1 MPDLPDPHPDT
12 SPSSLLTRLA
22 RSSRLF
28 IHICRGLLTAAL
40 VLPIVSAEKRDAII
54 RQWSRQLLDVFNIR
68 LITHGHVPDPG
79 TTGIMFVANHVSWI
93 DIHAISSLHT
103 VRFVAMAEI
112 RQWPVFGW
120 LAAQANTLFTDRAK
134 RHDAGRM
141 VSITSDSL
149 RAGDCLCYF
158 PEGTTT
164 DGTTLKPFKSSLM
177 QAAINANAR
186 LYPIAIRYPGSN
198 GGTNTELSY
207 ASLNLLQS
215 VGKVLAQRAPVV
227 ELFFGEA
234 IEARNQDRRDITNKA
249 KAFISSSLRL
259 HC

>member
-1 MPDLPDPHPDT
+1 
-12 SPSSLLTRLA
+12 
-22 RSSRLF
+22 
-28 IHICRGLLTAAL
+28 
-40 VLPIVSAEKRDAII
+40 
-54 RQWSRQLLDVFNIR
+54 
-68 LITHGHVPDPG
+68 
-79 TTGIMFVANHVSWI
+79 MFVANHVSWI
-93 DIHAISSLHT
+93 DIYAINSVRT

-120 LAAQANTLFTDRAK
+120 LAAQVNTLFTDRAR

-141 VSITSDSL
+141 VSITADSL

-164 DGTTLKPFKSSLM
+164 DGNMLKPFKSSLM
-177 QAAINANAR
+177 QAAVNADAR
-186 LYPIAIRYPGSN
+186 ICPIAIRYPGSD

-207 ASLNLLQS
+207 ANLNLLQS

-234 IEARNQDRRDITNKA
+234 IEAGNRERRDISSSA
-249 KAFISSSLRL
+249 RAFIGRSLRL
-259 HC
+259 DC